1 MLGLFLLATTAIVSA
16 WATTQFW
23 SYPDWPRWLLSF
35 VTLVDVS
42 ALATVLA
49 RQAWSRRAVQ
59 ILMWIQLIVVDAI
72 LIVAAAVLLRDN
84 DLGAALSLIPPL
96 FGVPVLVNSA
106 VALLVTKSINKW
118 AWLDH

>member
-16 WATTQFW
+16 WAATQFW

-84 DLGAALSLIPPL
+84 DLAAALSLIPPL